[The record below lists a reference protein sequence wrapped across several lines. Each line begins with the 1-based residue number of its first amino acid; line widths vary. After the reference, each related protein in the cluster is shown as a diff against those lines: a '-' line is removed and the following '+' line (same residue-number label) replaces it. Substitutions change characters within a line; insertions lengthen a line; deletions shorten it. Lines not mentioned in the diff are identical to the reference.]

1 MVVELDPISQ
11 LSGLLAFIQSLFSLT
26 LGAIILH
33 KAIRKREKMLFYF
46 FFAVIFIMSPWYPS
60 GFGYVYWLFTG
71 NVFSYQVYVLMG
83 TIFIPVALIAW
94 LEIYMST
101 LHPKKKKLVLICFTI
116 LFIIFYIYLFY
127 FLFFAPD
134 APIINMI
141 GIQHKPNDITYR
153 SFVIIFLAFCIV
165 VTLFTGINFSIISM
179 NVIDNPTVIWKGR
192 FLLISFILFP
202 IGAFGDALIEYGA
215 VDLIIFR
222 TIIVLSMIFYYIGF
236 LMPKWMKKILSL
248 E

>member
-1 MVVELDPISQ
+1 LVVELDPISQ

-26 LGAIILH
+26 LGAIILY
-33 KAIRKREKMLFYF
+33 KAIRKSEKMLFYF

-60 GFGYVYWLFTG
+60 GFGYIYWLFTG
-71 NVFSYQVYVLMG
+71 NVFPYQLYVLMG
-83 TIFIPVALIAW
+83 TIFIPVAIIAW

-101 LHPKKKKLVLICFTI
+101 LHPRKKKLVLICFII

-127 FLFFAPD
+127 FLFFAPG
-134 APIINMI
+134 APIFNMI
-141 GIQHKPNDITYR
+141 GNQNKPNDMTYR

-165 VTLFTGINFSIISM
+165 VTLFTGIHFSIASIK
-179 NVIDNPTVIWKGR
+179 VIDNPTVMWKGR

-202 IGAFGDALIEYGA
+202 IGAFGDAFIEYGT
-215 VDLIIFR
+215 VDLILFR